1 MKKKNLIS
9 SLVVLVLFITL
20 VAIIFLTSEGNHFK
34 DVGITG
40 AVTLLERDDLF
51 VINTHVPYIGEIE
64 GTDLIAENWQDIYS
78 YQDELPSNK
87 STPILVYCRS
97 GTMSS
102 NVAKQLYELGYSQ
115 IYNLEGGMSAWQ
127 ASGRKIIQSIEE
139 TGETKEFNI
148 IANNWQFIPES
159 IEVNL
164 GDKVRLN
171 IKSIEGYHGIAMF
184 DFGINEYL
192 VPEDEVSVEFLADKK
207 GTFNFFCNVPC
218 GIGHRNM
225 GGQLIVK

>member
-9 SLVVLVLFITL
+9 YLVVLVLFITL
-20 VAIIFLTSEGNHFK
+20 VATIFLTNEGNDFK
-34 DVGITG
+34 DVSITG
-40 AVTLLERDDLF
+40 AATLLERDDVF
-51 VINTHVPYIGEIE
+51 VINTHTPYIGEIE

-127 ASGRKIIQSIEE
+127 ASGEKIIQNIEE
-139 TGETKEFNI
+139 IEAKEFNI

-171 IKSIEGYHGIAMF
+171 IKSVEGYHGISLF

-192 VPEDEVSVEFLADKK
+192 APEDKVSVEFLADKK
-207 GTFNFFCNVPC
+207 GIFNFFCNVPC

-225 GGQLIVK
+225 SGQLIVK